1 MNVLVLKGSPR
12 KKSDTFPFAAAF
24 VEGMQTQGDIDV
36 EIIDVIKK
44 DIHPC
49 RGCFGCWS
57 TNEIRC
63 VQNDD
68 MADILPKIVHADVV
82 IWSFPLYCF
91 GMPSHLKAFMDR
103 MLPLDKLVM
112 IKDDEG
118 SFSHGSKTKAQARH
132 VAISGCGFPSPDGS
146 LFEAVERQFEFM
158 FPSRVTFLP
167 IAETP
172 LIGLTDAPDSFR
184 QAMSA
189 RLADLKEAGSEYYRT
204 GAVAAETKEAI
215 GRLMVPMDDY
225 LAIVNEH
232 AAKIEQKQSA
242 K

>member
-12 KKSDTFPFAAAF
+12 KKSDTFLFAAAF

-44 DIHPC
+44 DIRPC

-112 IKDDEG
+112 IKT
-118 SFSHGSKTKAQARH
+118 TKGRSPMAARRKRKRGTWPSAGAASPPPTDRCSRRLN
-132 VAISGCGFPSPDGS
+132 VSSSSCFP
-146 LFEAVERQFEFM
+146 
-158 FPSRVTFLP
+158 
-167 IAETP
+167 
-172 LIGLTDAPDSFR
+172 
-184 QAMSA
+184 
-189 RLADLKEAGSEYYRT
+189 
-204 GAVAAETKEAI
+204 AA
-215 GRLMVPMDDY
+215 
-225 LAIVNEH
+225 
-232 AAKIEQKQSA
+232 
-242 K
+242 